1 MSDVPENI
9 LLAAAGM
16 LQPFSPDVT
25 AENLKEF
32 VEDKC
37 GGMGRLVSVTD
48 AARRLGVSRVTVY
61 AMIKDGRLKARAL
74 NPQSQ
79 RKHYK
84 IPLTALSAI
93 CG

>member
-25 AENLKEF
+25 AENLNDF
-32 VEDKC
+32 IQDQC
-37 GGMGRLVSVTD
+37 DGLPRMVSVTD

-61 AMIKDGRLKARAL
+61 QMIKDGRLKARAL

-84 IPLTALSAI
+84 IPLTALIAL